1 MGTVD
6 STKEEIVGR
15 YLMGEGCVKIS
26 MDTGLSVDTVMRTL
40 KGVSDGGR
48 LRMRRPPKAITP
60 ASGAS

>member
-1 MGTVD
+1 MEAVD
-6 STKEEIVGR
+6 SKKEEIVGR
-15 YLMGEGCVKIS
+15 YLKGEGCVKIS

-40 KGVSDGGR
+40 KVVSDGGR